1 MGSPADLTKTIRKAI
16 AIPEEKLY
24 EMSIACNKFAQQH
37 FSADKHFNYL
47 ISIYQSILKASKWKS

>member
-37 FSADKHFNYL
+37 FSADKTLQLSYL
-47 ISIYQSILKASKWKS
+47 YLSIKY